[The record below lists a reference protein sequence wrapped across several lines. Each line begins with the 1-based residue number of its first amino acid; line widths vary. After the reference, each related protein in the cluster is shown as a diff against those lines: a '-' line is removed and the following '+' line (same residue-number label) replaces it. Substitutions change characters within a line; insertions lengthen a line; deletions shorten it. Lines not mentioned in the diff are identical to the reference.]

1 MADISVTIKPNKTT
15 VSSVQIGPLL
25 SLSLGQVSNID
36 ATDPQDGETLVYDA
50 ATGKYVVKSITKVS
64 GGTF

>member
-15 VSSVQIGPLL
+15 VSSVQIGPQL

-36 ATDPQDGETLVYDA
+36 ATDPQNGETLVYDA
-50 ATGKYVVKSITKVS
+50 ATGKYVVKSLNKVS

>member
-15 VSSVQIGPLL
+15 VSSVQIGPQL
-25 SLSLGQVSNID
+25 SLSLGQVNNID